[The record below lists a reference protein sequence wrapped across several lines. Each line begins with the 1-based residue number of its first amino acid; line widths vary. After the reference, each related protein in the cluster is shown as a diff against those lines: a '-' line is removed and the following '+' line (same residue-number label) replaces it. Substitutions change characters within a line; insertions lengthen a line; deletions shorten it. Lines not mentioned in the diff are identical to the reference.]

1 MRRQTHSRHWGTGLL
16 LLLLFFYT
24 PSFAQPALV
33 LPSNGR
39 SVQEAAP
46 QGGLR
51 FQRHMYL
58 ITPAEMQQT
67 AFSSGMPV
75 NGIGFTFAAAQS
87 DTTRG
92 QLKVYLQNT
101 TDVVSRRD
109 TNWILVPSTSN
120 SLTLDN
126 LASGKYEW
134 QVQTVCAAT
143 SSTFSPSFN
152 FETADPDNCNAT
164 SNLTSSQITTSSAL
178 LEWSSPISNGF
189 DEYLVEYAVAGSGD
203 WVSTTT
209 TETQVSISGL
219 AANTIYQWRVQ
230 TLCINAVSNEN
241 NASFSTLSPGECNP
255 PTALQAEVSGDNE
268 ATIRWEAATD
278 ATRYDIQYRVAGSTA
293 WLFGISFSDS
303 LNLVNLQA
311 GTTYE
316 WRVRTVCEAG
326 TGTYQNG
333 PNLTTAGTATC
344 LFPSILSTQVLT
356 DTSATLSWQVMAGAT
371 SYVVRY
377 RLKDAISWTNATQP
391 MSLVHNAEVLLPD
404 TIGDFHIPF
413 QGTGVSDF
421 TYNGGGIY
429 VAWEYSNPT
438 APTASPNN
446 ALATTA
452 NTSIIG
458 SFGQDSL
465 QLVLSLV
472 APNDMAATAHE
483 DLLFATNLRPA
494 TFLSSTALNDVVS
507 VEVIHAL
514 GHVAPPFSSP
524 SPISAVVEN
533 RSGIE
538 VNTTVTLN
546 VKSAKDGSTRFA
558 DMQNVS
564 LAPNSASI
572 IAFNI
577 WEPTELGI
585 DSLCV
590 SVPVQANESII
601 GNNESVLVQ
610 TISQAIVGYPD
621 NSPAVTNT
629 GFGEAEG
636 LILSRL
642 AMNGCGRVNAAQ
654 VYLDASATNQS
665 LYAVVLDANGNRV
678 DSSAVFIPDS
688 TEVDH
693 YHSFFFPNQP
703 FFTNSFY
710 YIGLAQSAHAGQAVF
725 PVGVQWET
733 EHIQDS
739 AYFRANLDGSNL
751 QQVSLPGRLMMKAEV
766 LPTNPTPV
774 IVGASTICPGTTVSL
789 SVGQLQERFANQVI
803 GVSSAFTNT
812 EFNERKV
819 LGTPDL
825 YPEGGP
831 RTGQWISQTG
841 DGQRE
846 YIELAFPA
854 AAPINYIRVYETF
867 NPGSIDTLFVLNPGT
882 GNFEAVYTATAAP
895 INRSAHRLDVEF
907 PLTAFPVDQIRIAL
921 ASNAVPGF
929 NGIDAVSI
937 GEQQETSNF
946 SNYTWSTGESTATI
960 EISTPGQ
967 YSVSV
972 TDGNACP
979 SSTSI
984 SVQDPNQSR
993 PGITILDEQPT
1004 SFCEGESITLLA
1016 DEGGDIVWSTGDST
1030 SSITATAS
1038 GTYFYTQTTE
1048 GGCGQVN
1055 SDSIVVTVYPLPE
1068 IALPAVTA
1076 ICIGEDQ
1083 TLDAGSGFTTYQ
1095 WSTGSIQQV
1104 ITISTADTY
1113 TVTVSD
1119 GNNCENSAS
1128 TIAIFTPAPAPQIVG
1143 DLDFCPGTST
1153 SLQVNPSFAQYQWS
1167 DGSTTASIEV
1177 NTGGVYEVTVVDE
1190 NGCSGSTSAI
1200 VTALE
1205 APTPV
1210 ISGNLS
1216 FCAGNTTTLDVGQG
1230 FNSYIWS
1237 TGETSPAII
1246 VDTVQTFSVTVTD
1259 ANGCT
1264 GVASAMT
1271 SENGALPVS
1280 PGPITGPSIGLC
1292 QTTGNVY
1299 SIDPVPNTTHYVWT
1313 VPEGDTII
1321 SGQGTTSIT
1330 VNSNNLSAGYIVVAA
1345 SNACG
1350 QSPSISPSQLFVQGG
1365 PGTPGP
1371 ISGPTS
1377 GLCNSTGNVY
1387 SIATVSAANGYQ
1399 WAVPEGATIVDGQ
1412 GTSSVVVDFGDF
1424 TNGEIT
1430 VSSFNNCGT
1439 NSAGETRS
1447 LLLEGA
1453 PQLIAGREIV
1463 IVGNTFTIAP
1473 ISGADSYLWEVPTG
1487 VEILSGQGS
1496 NSIEISLGAGFS
1508 QGSICVTAEN
1518 TCGVGET
1525 ICSIIPLQAI
1535 LDVCQAVYIGYE
1547 PGECAT
1553 LAPIVQGGK
1562 GSYSYVWNTGETE
1575 PAIEV
1580 CPEEMTSY
1588 QLTVTDEEGH
1598 AITVTTEVEVY
1609 DIRCGVYN
1617 TFVEVCWSSG
1627 LSSTRRTLC
1636 VTQSRVDYY
1645 LGTGGSLGN
1654 CELISC
1660 TGNAGGLIMEQ
1671 ELANFTELDQGG
1683 DNLSVFPN
1691 PTHHALTLN
1700 IQSQWEDQT
1709 GLQILD
1715 ANGKVVRQLPIE
1727 IYQGQNTFELQLPD
1741 LPSGIYFLQIDGSKL
1756 RLQDKFIKL

>member
-1 MRRQTHSRHWGTGLL
+1 MRRQTHSTLWRAGLL
-16 LLLLFFYT
+16 LLLLFLYT

-33 LPSNGR
+33 LPSNGK

-67 AFSSGMPV
+67 VFSNGMSV

-101 TDVVSRRD
+101 NDLVSRRD
-109 TNWILVPSTSN
+109 TNWMLIPSATN
-120 SLTLDN
+120 SLSLDD
-126 LASGKYEW
+126 LAPGKYEW

-143 SSTFSPSFN
+143 SSSFSSSFN

-164 SNLTSSQITTSSAL
+164 SNLSSSQITTSSAL
-178 LEWSSPISNGF
+178 LEWSSPVSDGF
-189 DEYLVEYAVAGSGD
+189 VEYLVEYAVAGSGD
-203 WVSTTT
+203 WISTITT
-209 TETQVSISGL
+209 GTQLNISGL
-219 AANTIYQWRVQ
+219 SANTIYQWRVQ
-230 TLCINAVSNEN
+230 TQCTDAVSNEN
-241 NASFSTLSPGECNP
+241 NASFSTLSAGECNP
-255 PTALQAEVSGDNE
+255 PTALQAVVTSDN
-268 ATIRWEAATD
+268 AATMNWDAASD
-278 ATRYDIQYRVAGSTA
+278 ATRYDIQYRIVGSTA

-311 GTTYE
+311 GTSYE

-326 TGTYQNG
+326 NGTYQNG
-333 PNLTTAGTATC
+333 PNFTTTGSAPC
-344 LFPSILSTQVLT
+344 LFPSSLTTQVLT
-356 DTSATLSWQVMAGAT
+356 DTSANLSWSPMAGAV

-377 RLKDAISWTNATQP
+377 RLKDAISWANAIQP

-413 QGTGVSDF
+413 QGDGVSEF
-421 TYNGGGIY
+421 TYDGGGIY
-429 VAWEYSNPT
+429 IAWEYSNPT
-438 APTASPNN
+438 NPRAAPNN

-452 NTSIIG
+452 NTSVIG

-472 APNDMAATAHE
+472 APNDITATAHK
-483 DLLFATNLRPA
+483 DLLFSTNLRPA
-494 TFLSSTALNDVVS
+494 TFLSSAALNDVVS

-533 RSGIE
+533 RSEAE
-538 VNTTVTLN
+538 VNTTVTLT
-546 VKSAKDGSTRFA
+546 VKSEQDGTTRFS

-564 LAPNSASI
+564 LAPNSISI

-577 WEPTELGI
+577 WEPTELGA

-590 SVPVQANESII
+590 SIPIQANESII
-601 GNNESVLVQ
+601 GNNESVMVQ
-610 TISQAIVGYPD
+610 TVSQAIVGYPD

-629 GFGEAEG
+629 GFGQTEG

-654 VYLDASATNQS
+654 VYLDASAANQS

-678 DSSAVFIPDS
+678 DSSAILTPDS

-710 YIGLAQSAHAGQAVF
+710 YIGLAQSASLGQAVF
-725 PVGVQWET
+725 PVGIQWET

-739 AYFRANLDGSNL
+739 AYFRADLDGSNL

-766 LPTNPTPV
+766 LPANPTP
-774 IVGASTICPGTTVSL
+774 IMVGTSTICPGTTATL

-812 EFNERKV
+812 EFNERQI

-831 RTGQWISQTG
+831 QTGQWISQTG
-841 DGQRE
+841 DDQRE
-846 YIELAFPA
+846 YIELAFPT

-867 NPGSIDTLFVLNPGT
+867 NPGAIDTLFVLNPGT
-882 GNFEAVYTATAAP
+882 GSFEAVYTATAAP
-895 INRSAHRLDVEF
+895 TSLSTQRLEVEF

-921 ASNAVPGF
+921 ASSAVPGF

-946 SNYTWSTGESTATI
+946 SSYLWSTGENTPTI
-960 EISTPGQ
+960 DINSPGQ

-972 TDGNACP
+972 TDGNACLA
-979 SSTSI
+979 STSI
-984 SVQDPNQSR
+984 NVQDPNQSR
-993 PGITILDEQPT
+993 PAITILDEGAT
-1004 SFCEGESITLLA
+1004 SFCEGGTVTLMA
-1016 DEGGDIVWSTGDST
+1016 DEAGDIVWNTGDST
-1030 SSITATAS
+1030 ISITATTS
-1038 GTYFYTQTTE
+1038 GTYFYTQATE

-1055 SDSIVVTVYPLPE
+1055 SDSVTITVYPLPE
-1068 IALPAVTA
+1068 IALPEITS
-1076 ICIGEDQ
+1076 ICVGEDRA
-1083 TLDAGSGFTTYQ
+1083 LDAGAGFASYQ
-1095 WSTGSIQQV
+1095 WSTGSIEQV
-1104 ITISTADTY
+1104 INISAADTY
-1113 TVTVSD
+1113 SVTVSD

-1143 DLDFCPGTST
+1143 DLDFCPGNSATLKVDPAFT
-1153 SLQVNPSFAQYQWS
+1153 QYQWS
-1167 DGSTTASIEV
+1167 DGSTTATIEV
-1177 NTGGVYEVTVVDE
+1177 NTGGLYEVTVVDE
-1190 NGCSGSTSAI
+1190 NGCTGSTSAT

-1205 APTPV
+1205 APMPV

-1230 FNSYIWS
+1230 FNSYVWS

-1292 QTTGNVY
+1292 QTTANVY

-1330 VNSNNLSAGYIVVAA
+1330 VNSNNLSSGYIVVAA

-1377 GLCNSTGNVY
+1377 GLCNSTGNVF
-1387 SIATVSAANGYQ
+1387 SIATVSTANGYQ
-1399 WAVPEGATIVDGQ
+1399 WVVPEGAIIVDGQ

-1424 TNGEIT
+1424 TSGEIS

-1439 NSAGETRS
+1439 NSEGEVRS

-1453 PQLIAGREIV
+1453 PQLMAGRDIV
-1463 IVGNTFTIAP
+1463 VLDNTFTIAP
-1473 ISGADSYLWEVPTG
+1473 IDGADSYSWEVPTG

-1496 NSIEISLGAGFS
+1496 NSIEISLGSDFL
-1508 QGSICVTAEN
+1508 QGSVCVTAEN
-1518 TCGVGET
+1518 TCGTGET
-1525 ICSIIPLQAI
+1525 ICSIVPLQVSLEA
-1535 LDVCQAVYIGYE
+1535 CQAVYIGYE
-1547 PGECAT
+1547 PASCAS
-1553 LAPIVQGGK
+1553 LGPIVQGGT
-1562 GSYSYVWNTGETE
+1562 GSYSYVWNTGETG
-1575 PAIEV
+1575 ASLEV
-1580 CPEEMTSY
+1580 CPEETSSY
-1588 QLTVTDEEGH
+1588 QLTVSDEEGH
-1598 AITVTTEVEVY
+1598 TVAVTTEVEVY

-1617 TFVEVCWSSG
+1617 TFAEVCWSSG
-1627 LSSTRRTLC
+1627 LSSTRRSLC

-1645 LGTGGSLGN
+1645 LETGGSLGN

-1660 TGNAGGLIMEQ
+1660 TGNTGGLTMEQ
-1671 ELANFTELDQGG
+1671 ALANFTELDQ
-1683 DNLSVFPN
+1683 DNNNLSLFPN
-1691 PTHHALTLN
+1691 PTHHALTVN
-1700 IQSQWEDQT
+1700 IQSHWEEQT
-1709 GLQILD
+1709 LLHILD
-1715 ANGKVVRQLPIE
+1715 TNGKIVRQLAVP
-1727 IYQGQNTFELQLPD
+1727 IYQGQNTVELQTLD
-1741 LPSGIYFLQIDGSKL
+1741 LPAGIYFLQINGSKL
-1756 RLQDKFIKL
+1756 RLHDKFIKL